1 MAKAQSSIEARFAE
15 AVELHRADRLA
26 EARAAYLAILQDDP
40 ERVACYNNLG
50 AIAVRQKDAPV
61 ADTMLRKAIELD
73 PKNFDAFNNLGNL
86 YANIGQREAAIA
98 FYRSALDIDP
108 GYLPARINLANEL
121 QATGQFPQALNE
133 YGAAL
138 AANPLL
144 VEAHSGLGTLL
155 LTTADPREAAPCFM
169 RAAVIQPGWT
179 AAWNNLGGAMLQM
192 SLLEQAARCLNRA
205 LILAGDFPNALLN
218 LGNMM
223 TSLGRTEDA
232 THLYER
238 ILAIQ
243 PDHGPAISNLLLA
256 LNYADGL
263 DADALAERH
272 KRLGARLDEAA
283 SHAPALMRPSPAP
296 RAGRIRIGYV
306 SPDLRTH
313 SVAYF
318 FEPLLREHDRT
329 RFEIFCYAELFSP
342 DDMSRRL
349 EAMADHWI
357 PTVGLSDRALA
368 ERIVA
373 DGIDILVDL
382 AGHSAYNRLAV
393 FALRPAAIQVSWLGY
408 PNTTGLSS
416 IDYRLVDQI
425 SDPPPESDRLA
436 SEKLVRLEGG
446 FHCYLP
452 PADAPPV
459 SAPPSA
465 ETGRITF
472 GSFNNI
478 AKLSDSTLSAW
489 ATLLQRVEGSTL
501 LIKSRFFGEGSSRE
515 RFLRRLDAAGIP
527 RERLTLLEGIPA
539 MSDHLAAYGRVDV
552 SLDSFPYNGTTTLCE
567 SLWMGVPVV
576 TLRGADHRSRVGAS
590 LLTHIGLPEL
600 VADTVEAYVDIAT
613 SLVADP
619 GRLAALRAG
628 LRERVAASPIGDP
641 KGFARKIEAAYQGMM
656 ATARRDRPLR
666 VEVIDT
672 FENYGGAALAANRLF
687 KALRAEE
694 VAASMLVLRR
704 GTDDKAVRVPEPSA
718 EREASEAARRHQ
730 IDADLV
736 RFADQEFRPLG
747 EFSLDRTVAGAA
759 LIDSLAAD
767 ADVFNLHW
775 VAEFLDWELFF
786 APGRVRVPVVWTLH
800 DMRPFTGG
808 CHYSGACRN
817 YRTGC
822 GECPFFFPL
831 KSDDPSRAM
840 ARRQRLA
847 LEAWGGALHI
857 VTPSQWLAEQARS
870 SAVLTGV
877 PVSVIPNSIDID
889 AFQPL
894 DKAAARRA
902 MGLPPNAF
910 VLAFVASDLSHSRKG
925 ATCLIEALTLLS
937 DLPGLHLVTAGV
949 NPPDFPGHVS
959 HHPAGEL
966 AGAAIAP
973 IYAAADLVVLP
984 TLEDNLPNVILES
997 FACGRPV
1004 VGSRVGGVPDHV
1016 VEGETGFLVSP
1027 ADPASL
1033 AASLRAAF
1041 TDRGRLEAMGR
1052 ACRVYAEREFS
1063 PKIQAERYKTL
1074 FQQMVRAAKPPRA
1087 APPPQESLAMTEKP
1101 VASGS
1106 FDEVLVQLSQIVGSH
1121 PRRRPGHVV
1130 IGGTRLDFVD
1140 LHSLYYQC
1148 LQIFKA
1154 GYYAFDSAAPDP
1166 LIIDC
1171 GANIGIASLYFAGH
1185 VPGATIEA
1193 YEADPAIAQTLRAN
1207 LAAWGVGTVTA
1218 HPAAVWID
1226 DKGVVFAESHDDSG
1240 HVAEAGDQTGI
1251 RVPSIRL
1258 RDRLAGRRVEMLKL
1272 DVEGAE
1278 YALLADCDGALDGVA
1293 KMIIEVHHMQD
1304 GPNRLGELL
1313 HIVERNGF
1321 RYTLIDLNFADW
1333 VPGTKPP
1340 FAAAPTDRFIVT
1352 VLAWKP
1358 A

>member
-155 LTTADPREAAPCFM
+155 LTTADPREATPCFM

-641 KGFARKIEAAYQGMM
+641 KGFARKIEKSFDAMLRDVSRASEGCIVVDGVFFQLNQTGIARVWAELLRRWGKRDFGKRIVLLDRGGLPEDLPGLLTTIPFPPLSDWREERPRLQALCDQHKAVLFLSTYYTRPSHTPSLQLMYDMIPERTGIDLSIPMWVEKHEAIRHASAFICISQNTLADLHHFFPESAAKPSAVANVGISPSFQPPSEETRTQFHEVFVKPNLDGRRYILFVGDTQGYKNGQILVE
-656 ATARRDRPLR
+656 ALSQIDCTDLAVLFTRLFQRAEDN
-666 VEVIDT
+666 EVIAQLKRIPGLIIHQQPLSDMGLQLA
-672 FENYGGAALAANRLF
+672 YGNAHCLVFPSYYEGFGLPIAEAMACGCPVICSGTSSMPEVAGDAAILIDPSQPEELVAALRQLEDPQTRRILIERGLQRARLF
-687 KALRAEE
+687 
-694 VAASMLVLRR
+694 SW
-704 GTDDKAVRVPEPSA
+704 D
-718 EREASEAARRHQ
+718 
-730 IDADLV
+730 
-736 RFADQEFRPLG
+736 RFADQMESFVMEQLAGPSVGPHCRLCNGQTRAWGRKTLLGRHDVAYAVCDNCGSLQTEPPYWLDEAYSRHTTGLDTGACQRCFDLVQETTVLLTLLDFPKDAKAVDFGSGTGLYARMMRDRGYDFFAQDKYVKPYYMDGFSVEAINTNKFRLITGFEVIEHFPNPTTDIANLFG
-747 EFSLDRTVAGAA
+747 AGAA
-759 LIDSLAAD
+759 LVLISTSPFAGQDESWEYLSPESGQHVFFYSLQALGSIANAYGYRAWQVRQTFAFFSETYVAELAARGIEIEAILAQMRDASTFLPKAMELLGTHLQAPYHYATIDS
-767 ADVFNLHW
+767 
-775 VAEFLDWELFF
+775 
-786 APGRVRVPVVWTLH
+786 
-800 DMRPFTGG
+800 
-808 CHYSGACRN
+808 
-817 YRTGC
+817 
-822 GECPFFFPL
+822 
-831 KSDDPSRAM
+831 
-840 ARRQRLA
+840 Q
-847 LEAWGGALHI
+847 
-857 VTPSQWLAEQARS
+857 
-870 SAVLTGV
+870 
-877 PVSVIPNSIDID
+877 
-889 AFQPL
+889 
-894 DKAAARRA
+894 
-902 MGLPPNAF
+902 
-910 VLAFVASDLSHSRKG
+910 
-925 ATCLIEALTLLS
+925 
-937 DLPGLHLVTAGV
+937 
-949 NPPDFPGHVS
+949 
-959 HHPAGEL
+959 
-966 AGAAIAP
+966 
-973 IYAAADLVVLP
+973 
-984 TLEDNLPNVILES
+984 
-997 FACGRPV
+997 
-1004 VGSRVGGVPDHV
+1004 
-1016 VEGETGFLVSP
+1016 
-1027 ADPASL
+1027 SL
-1033 AASLRAAF
+1033 A
-1041 TDRGRLEAMGR
+1041 
-1052 ACRVYAEREFS
+1052 RVWA
-1063 PKIQAERYKTL
+1063 
-1074 FQQMVRAAKPPRA
+1074 
-1087 APPPQESLAMTEKP
+1087 
-1101 VASGS
+1101 ASGS
-1106 FDEVLVQLSQIVGSH
+1106 E
-1121 PRRRPGHVV
+1121 
-1130 IGGTRLDFVD
+1130 
-1140 LHSLYYQC
+1140 
-1148 LQIFKA
+1148 
-1154 GYYAFDSAAPDP
+1154 
-1166 LIIDC
+1166 
-1171 GANIGIASLYFAGH
+1171 
-1185 VPGATIEA
+1185 E
-1193 YEADPAIAQTLRAN
+1193 
-1207 LAAWGVGTVTA
+1207 
-1218 HPAAVWID
+1218 
-1226 DKGVVFAESHDDSG
+1226 
-1240 HVAEAGDQTGI
+1240 
-1251 RVPSIRL
+1251 
-1258 RDRLAGRRVEMLKL
+1258 
-1272 DVEGAE
+1272 
-1278 YALLADCDGALDGVA
+1278 
-1293 KMIIEVHHMQD
+1293 
-1304 GPNRLGELL
+1304 
-1313 HIVERNGF
+1313 
-1321 RYTLIDLNFADW
+1321 
-1333 VPGTKPP
+1333 
-1340 FAAAPTDRFIVT
+1340 
-1352 VLAWKP
+1352 
-1358 A
+1358 